1 MGLGH
6 QQSIAS
12 LAVTSRNV
20 ELASRNTQ
28 LDVQAIAGPVRR
40 MDKSL
45 DLLLRQREDTPIRLL
60 EMQVQMRQYHDEAL
74 NLSRTMSDQ
83 YRLLLQ
89 QYRTSSHGFQHDL
102 NTALVEHGTE
112 RELLRSEMRLF
123 NEKREAEAK
132 EAAARMDVLVRTVY
146 C

>member
-1 MGLGH
+1 MGMGH
-6 QQSIAS
+6 QQCIAS

-28 LDVQAIAGPVRR
+28 LDVQAIAGPVHR

-45 DLLLRQREDTPIRLL
+45 DLLLQQRED
-60 EMQVQMRQYHDEAL
+60 MQVQMRQYHDETL

-89 QYRTSSHGFQHDL
+89 QFRTSSHGFQHDL
-102 NTALVEHGTE
+102 NTALVELGTE
-112 RELLRSEMRLF
+112 RELLRSETRLI
-123 NEKREAEAK
+123 NQKREAEAK